1 MTSPNDI
8 DIHLKADGNAPQR
21 LKAMED
27 GLNALARAGQQTGT
41 TFDAAGATFAKLA
54 TRLDDLGAA
63 HEESSQKVV
72 DALNRY
78 SEFGASVDQQRTL
91 LNRLAQ
97 VSAKTGT
104 EIALVARHAEELA
117 NELQDPAAATEALS
131 LALEYTATTGLR
143 VEDSVAA
150 LTETLTG
157 RGMAA
162 FDQFGQAGSDV
173 GSILE
178 GIRDKNLRAKAA
190 AELLQAQMRQGP
202 GVLSALGDRAKVLQ
216 AKLVQA
222 AGGMDQL
229 RLVGGGLATG
239 LLAVGGAFVAL
250 GAKGVGTFLEQ
261 NQKAQASMEKASQGL
276 DDLFYSL
283 GGVIL
288 GWDQAAGNIDLGTSA
303 IKQATEWVKKNGD
316 QVGSWVRLL
325 LKGALFVAEGFAEI
339 VSGVA
344 MVVTGVYEGVRGLF
358 ANVVVGAAHA
368 LELLIDLMRD
378 AGLVSDETSV
388 GVSDLRLQMEQLFD
402 TEWDF
407 SATEQIAGFLETVR
421 GLSGEAEGLIDK
433 LGQGDAAKAGARKRG
448 GAGGGG
454 ERKTRTAYEA
464 GFGGGF
470 DQSLDTETA
479 KGLAN
484 TRQLLSDLDSW
495 KAGFVDLWTVSRQ
508 LTDSLEGLDSSGL
521 ERAGARLVL
530 QGEQATQQIQQLR
543 QQAQALEDSA
553 ASADEGV
560 RQQIDGLRQQADQLE
575 RVAGMYGLVGQQA
588 KTSAAA
594 QREQSRAQREQLSLA
609 QAYASVTDA
618 LAAGLQSMTV
628 ATLENVGAA
637 LAAGDAWAD
646 VGAGLTS
653 MLANLVRAVVPIL
666 IQLAFSIEGIKT
678 GNVALLLASAAL
690 LSVLAGA
697 LGSFGSQSSGAG
709 SSARSSATQDRLSR
723 DAERRAQETQT
734 LVLTINVGGQQFDK
748 RVVQVTREG
757 QQRGAL
763 PGGNLLNFGRG

>member
-1 MTSPNDI
+1 MSSPNII
-8 DIHLKADGNAPQR
+8 DVQLTASGDAQAR
-21 LKAMED
+21 LASMQS
-27 GLNALARAGQQTGT
+27 GLDALARAGQQTGS
-41 TFDAAGATFAKLA
+41 TFDAAGLTFVRLA
-54 TRLDDLGAA
+54 ERLDNLSDA

-91 LNRLAQ
+91 LNRLAD

-162 FDQFGQAGSDV
+162 FDQFGQAGQDV
-173 GSILE
+173 GAILE

-239 LLAVGGAFVAL
+239 LLAVGGAFIAL

-388 GVSDLRLQMEQLFD
+388 GVSDLRLQMEQLFN

-433 LGQGDAAKAGARKRG
+433 LGTGQASKAGPRKRSG
-448 GAGGGG
+448 GGGGG
-454 ERKTRTAYEA
+454 ERKTVSAAEA
-464 GFGGGF
+464 GFAGF
-470 DQSLDTETA
+470 DTSADPETA

-484 TRQLLSDLDSW
+484 TRQLLSDLDRW
-495 KAGFVDLWTVSRQ
+495 KMGFVDLWSVTQQ
-508 LTDSLEGLDSSGL
+508 LTESLEGLDSSGL
-521 ERAGARLVL
+521 ERAGARLVA
-530 QGEQATQQIQQLR
+530 QGEQAGQQIQQLR

-594 QREQSRAQREQLSLA
+594 QKEQSRAQKEQLTLA

-628 ATLENVGAA
+628 ATLENIGAA
-637 LAAGDAWAD
+637 LAAGDAWAS
-646 VGAGLTS
+646 VGEGLTS
-653 MLANLVRAVVPIL
+653 MLASLVRAVVPIL

-697 LGSFGSQSSGAG
+697 LGAFGSQGSGAA

-734 LVLTINVGGQQFDK
+734 LVLTINVGGQQFDR

-763 PGGNLLNFGRG
+763 PGGNLLNIGRG